1 MNNNSLKATAIIQ
14 ARIGSTRLPKKIFLP
29 LSGKPILWHVYQR
42 VKKSKLID
50 NVIIATTDL
59 PEDDLVE
66 MFCIENKI
74 NYFRGSSDDVLSR
87 YYFTAKNF
95 QSDIIVRITSD
106 CPLIDSNVIDE
117 IIKLFISE
125 NADYA
130 SNVLERTFPRGYD
143 TEVFSFS
150 VLEKTFFEA
159 KEKFEREHVTPFI
172 YNHPEIFKLVSYKI
186 NKDYSSLRL
195 TIDTQEDY
203 NLIKI
208 IYDSLFDSNN
218 FFNLNDVINF
228 LNKNPELI
236 KINQHIEQKKLG
248 E

>member
-1 MNNNSLKATAIIQ
+1 MNNNNLKATAIIQ

-29 LSGKPILWHVYQR
+29 LSGKSILWHVYQR

-66 MFCIENKI
+66 KFCIENKI

-228 LNKNPELI
+228 LNNNPELI

>member
-1 MNNNSLKATAIIQ
+1 MNNNNLKATAIIQ

-50 NVIIATTDL
+50 DVVIATTDL

-66 MFCIENKI
+66 KFCIENKI

-218 FFNLNDVINF
+218 FFNLDDVINF

>member
-1 MNNNSLKATAIIQ
+1 MNNNKQKTTAIIQ
-14 ARIGSTRLPKKIFLP
+14 ARTGSTRLPKKIFLP
-29 LSGKPILWHVYQR
+29 LSGKPILWHVYHR
-42 VKKSKLID
+42 AKNSKLVD
-50 NVIIATTDL
+50 DVIIATTDL
-59 PEDDLVE
+59 PDDDLVE
-66 MFCIENKI
+66 KFCIENKFKF
-74 NYFRGSSDDVLSR
+74 FRGSSDDVLSR
-87 YYFTAKNF
+87 YYFAAKNF

-159 KEKFEREHVTPFI
+159 KENFEREHVTPFI
-172 YNHPEIFKLVSYKI
+172 YNHPEIFKLVSHKI
-186 NKDYSSLRL
+186 HKNFSSLRL
-195 TIDTQEDY
+195 TVDTQEDY

-208 IYDSLFDSNN
+208 IYDSLFKVNN
-218 FFNLNDVINF
+218 CFDLNDVIQF
-228 LNKNPELI
+228 LDKNTELI
-236 KINQHIEQKKLG
+236 KINRHIEQKKLG